1 MGGRLNFRRQIEKQ
15 VKIMQE
21 VIAGTRMQYDPYRVT
36 W

>member
-1 MGGRLNFRRQIEKQ
+1 MGVALNFRRQIEKQ